1 MSKKSASVR
10 KMLSYGFLVFLTV
23 VVLFP
28 AFFMVLNSFIDNA
41 ELLQYYGSEG
51 FAKLHFIPAQATIQA
66 YVEILL
72 VTPDYLMKFW
82 NSIFIVSLIV
92 AGQTIV
98 ACLGGY
104 GFAKFHF
111 PLKNTLLSIIIILM
125 LMPYQ
130 VTLVP
135 SYIVLDSF
143 GLIGSYLSIILPGV
157 FSVFGVFLLSQA
169 FSSIPSNILEAAQI
183 DGANAFQVFYKIV
196 VPNGK
201 MGIAAVVILTFID
214 NWNMVEQPLVFLR
227 DPSMYPLSVFLS
239 RINLSSLHIA
249 FACGVLAMLPV
260 TLLLLYM
267 KEALVQGIE
276 YAGLK

>member
-1 MSKKSASVR
+1 MSKKAAIVR
-10 KMLSYGFLVFLTV
+10 KTLFYGFLVLITV

-28 AFFMVLNSFIDNA
+28 AFCMVLNSFIDNA
-41 ELLQYYGSEG
+41 ELLQSYGSGG
-51 FAKLHFIPAQATIQA
+51 FAKLHFIPAKATVQA

-82 NSIFIVSLIV
+82 NSLFMVSIIV
-92 AGQTIV
+92 AGQTMV
-98 ACLGGY
+98 ASLGGY

-111 PLKNTLLSIIIILM
+111 PLKNTLLSIIIVLM
-125 LMPYQ
+125 LMRYQ

-169 FSSIPSNILEAAQI
+169 FSSIPTNILEAAQI
-183 DGANAFQVFYKIV
+183 DGANAFQVFYKIA

-201 MGIAAVVILTFID
+201 MGITAVVILTFID
-214 NWNMVEQPLVFLR
+214 NWNMVEQPLVFLK

-239 RINLSSLHIA
+239 RINLSSMHIA

-276 YAGLK
+276 YASLK